1 MALNLYFVLCYYN
14 IIHKSDV
21 FKQEINTS
29 TSQLTTLLFITRSWK
44 LCKKKF
50 LLQSHYPDQT
60 MGELTAVYTL
70 IAESERH
77 VVYYGGQ

>member
-1 MALNLYFVLCYYN
+1 MALNRYFVLCYYN

-29 TSQLTTLLFITRSWK
+29 TSQFVTTPLFITRSWK

-50 LLQSHYPDQT
+50 LLQSHYPEPDN
-60 MGELTAVYTL
+60 GRIDSCLHL
-70 IAESERH
+70 NS
-77 VVYYGGQ
+77 